1 MTLDGKVA
9 VVTGGGSG
17 IGKSV
22 CLRLARD
29 GADVV
34 VADMNLDGAK
44 ATADEV
50 RAMGR
55 RALEAQVNVTD
66 PAQIQSMVDSAV
78 EKLGK
83 IDILVACAG
92 IVQQKRL
99 LDVTEKDWDRVF
111 AVNCKGLFFSD
122 QIVAK
127 QMVKQGSGGVIV
139 NMSSAS
145 GRSGRP
151 IQVHYAA
158 SKAAVISITQSAA
171 LALAPNGIRVNAIC
185 PGIVETPMWDVIDQ
199 QMAEEF
205 GIPKGEFRKQ
215 RLGSIPLGRLETAE
229 DVSNAVAFLVS
240 PQAGYITG
248 QALNVD
254 GGFQMN

>member
-1 MTLDGKVA
+1 MTLEGKVA
-9 VVTGGGSG
+9 LITGGGSG

-29 GADVV
+29 GADIV
-34 VADMNLDGAK
+34 VADMNLEGAG
-44 ATADEV
+44 ATAVEV
-50 RAMGR
+50 RALGR
-55 RALEAQVNVTD
+55 QALEVQVNVTE
-66 PAQIQSMVDSAV
+66 PAQIQSAVDAAV
-78 EKLGK
+78 EKLGR

-92 IVQQKRL
+92 IVQMKRM

-111 AVNCKGLFFSD
+111 AVNCKGLFFCN

-127 QMVKQGSGGVIV
+127 QMVKQGGGAIV

-145 GRSGRP
+145 GRGPRP
-151 IQVHYAA
+151 LQVHYAA
-158 SKAAVISITQSAA
+158 SKAAVISITQTAA
-171 LALAPNGIRVNAIC
+171 AALAPNGVRVNAIC
-185 PGIVETPMWDVIDQ
+185 PGIVETPMWDQIDQ
-199 QMAEEF
+199 EMAKEF
-205 GIPKGEFRKQ
+205 GVPVGDFRKQ
-215 RLGSIPLGRLETAE
+215 RLGAIPMGRLEKAE

-240 PQAGYITG
+240 PQADYITG